1 MKKIVMLM
9 LSLLLMFSF
18 TACGGGGGDSESTK
32 SEKSDPNVMQ
42 IGDYKA
48 EFKGYEIVKDSNED
62 DAIVVTWEYTNN
74 GEEAKSFTWAFDY
87 ALTQDG
93 EKLENST
100 VFVKDTYDA
109 VDDANRCG
117 TGEILRG
124 EDRRQTAQ
132 PQESGKSRIRE
143 PRRGRNRLHGNRHHQ
158 VSPQP

>member
-100 VFVKDTYDA
+100 MFVKDTYDA
-109 VDDANRCG
+109 VDDAMG
-117 TGEILRG
+117 TDVE
-124 EDRRQTAQ
+124 
-132 PQESGKSRIRE
+132 PGKSLE
-143 PRRGRNRLHGNRHHQ
+143 VKTTGKLRNLKTPVKAEFANLAGDETD
-158 VSPQP
+158 SMEIDITK